1 MAAALHVYV
10 QLVIDGAKSGALANV
25 KGVQAK
31 GMVSDGLD
39 IILSSLAS
47 LRGTTAEQVQLYLSD
62 EAGIDAPPPAFTCTA
77 LKPNKTLEDEVFG
90 RLNSTGAGAGASFP
104 MPLYLF
110 AVVTRAAG
118 AGA

>member
-10 QLVIDGAKSGALANV
+10 QLVLDGAKSGSLANV
-25 KGVQAK
+25 KGVQAE

-47 LRGTTAEQVQLYLSD
+47 LRGTTAEQVQLYLSSKD
-62 EAGIDAPPPAFTCTA
+62 GVKKSIPVLIRGA
-77 LKPNKTLEDEVFG
+77 LEPDRLLQNEVLG
-90 RLNSTGAGAGASFP
+90 RLNPSGAGAGASFP
-104 MPLYLF
+104 MPLYLV
-110 AVVTRAAG
+110 AVVARAAG